1 MNILVVCSCELSIL
15 KTGQGRP
22 SSKPEAHNSLKKLHG
37 LWLQCI
43 LVHWS
48 YYYQRHV
55 LLLYSSPV
63 VHVTITFFGR
73 ITLISENVDEQ
84 SLKQTQDTQ
93 GSYHVYENALLKV
106 SASHAYYLQSTAG
119 SEGRLD
125 RSSSHFCMNAGLFL
139 FILTVSN
146 NPIAGLQWQSTHS
159 VSDYSCQANFH

>member
-1 MNILVVCSCELSIL
+1 MCVFQQSPEGMNILVVCSCELSIL

-73 ITLISENVDEQ
+73 ITLISENVGEQ
-84 SLKQTQDTQ
+84 SLRQTQDTQ
-93 GSYHVYENALLKV
+93 GSHHVYENALLKV
-106 SASHAYYLQSTAG
+106 SASPALPALKEGWTAAV
-119 SEGRLD
+119 LIFVWMLAC
-125 RSSSHFCMNAGLFL
+125 FCLF
-139 FILTVSN
+139 
-146 NPIAGLQWQSTHS
+146 
-159 VSDYSCQANFH
+159 